1 MCSEFNS
8 SCDMRPDDKWF
19 LEQVRE
25 SLDDSRPNIP
35 HTQVQREMSEKKT
48 ALRKQL
54 VRTGIES

>member
-1 MCSEFNS
+1 MGSEFNS

-19 LEQVRE
+19 IEQVWE
-25 SLDDSRPNIP
+25 SLDDSRPNLP

-54 VRTGIES
+54 MRTGIKS